1 MRVLV
6 VGGGAAGVSAAM
18 QARELGADAV
28 LLEAVEV
35 GGTSL
40 NHGPAPVRTL
50 ARAARLA
57 RDWNSWADF
66 GLEGSRPVPNLPAIL
81 ANSARVSRYARDRKH
96 MGARLRHFGIELTEN
111 LGPVHF
117 LDSTTLAAE
126 DGRTW
131 TADRIILAVGGHAA
145 GLPVPGGELAM
156 TYSDLPTLTALPG
169 TAAVIGGAD
178 TGCQIASIL
187 ADLGSR
193 VSLFEA
199 GPHLLPH
206 ADASVSTGMREA
218 FRNRGI
224 EVFTATQVQSLERAG
239 GGVRLS
245 HGDTGTTFDA
255 VFAAIGWP
263 ADIQN
268 LGLPRAGVTAER
280 HAIPVDAHL
289 RTNVEHIYAVG
300 DANGRSKLVQTAR
313 LEGRVAAKNAVNGP
327 TTVATYTVV
336 PTGSFTDPEYGQVG
350 LTEAQAAG
358 RHRAVTATA
367 LYENLL
373 RPVTDGRPEGFC
385 KLIADADHHTILG
398 AHVLGEYSAEIVQV
412 VATAM
417 ASGMKVEELADLQFA
432 FPTFTEA
439 VAMAAQ
445 KICRDIGIGSFPAV
459 WSDLETERQA

>member
-18 QARELGADAV
+18 QARELGVDVV
-28 LLEAVEV
+28 LLEAAEV

-66 GLEGSRPVPNLPAIL
+66 GLEGNRPVPNLPAVL

-96 MGARLRHFGIELTEN
+96 MSARLRHFGIELTEN
-111 LGPVHF
+111 LGPVQF
-117 LDSTTLAAE
+117 LDSTTMAAG

-145 GLPVPGGELAM
+145 SLPVPGGELAL

-206 ADASVSTGMREA
+206 ADTSVSTGMRDA
-218 FRNRGI
+218 FRSRGI
-224 EVFTATQVQSLERAG
+224 EVFAATPVQSLEGAG
-239 GGVRLS
+239 GRVRLR
-245 HGDTGTTFDA
+245 HQDTETPFDA

-263 ADIQN
+263 ADIQH
-268 LGLPRAGVTAER
+268 LGLPRAGVTAEP

-327 TTVATYTVV
+327 TAVATYTVV

-350 LTEAQAAG
+350 LTEAQAVD

-385 KLIADADHHTILG
+385 KLIADADRHTILG

-417 ASGMKVEELADLQFA
+417 ASGMKVEQLADLQFS

-459 WSDLETERQA
+459 WSDLESEG